1 MLSEVCGVAF
11 TDVPQNE
18 ADLVTVRTI
27 GRLAQLLLDLR
38 TEYERRPNEAT
49 TAQIRQRIG
58 ELAQLEQQLGSP
70 DFRAPI

>member
-1 MLSEVCGVAF
+1 MAF

-27 GRLAQLLLDLR
+27 GRIAQLLLELR
-38 TEYERRPNEAT
+38 VEYERRPNEAT

-58 ELAQLEQQLGSP
+58 ELAQLEQQLSSP
-70 DFRAPI
+70 DVRATI

>member
-1 MLSEVCGVAF
+1 MRGVAF

-27 GRLAQLLLDLR
+27 GRIAQLLLDLR
-38 TEYERRPNEAT
+38 AEYERRPNEVT

-58 ELAQLEQQLGSP
+58 ELAQLEQQLSSP
-70 DFRAPI
+70 DVRAAI

>member
-1 MLSEVCGVAF
+1 MAF

-27 GRLAQLLLDLR
+27 GRIAQLLLELR
-38 TEYERRPNEAT
+38 AEYERRPNEAT

-58 ELAQLEQQLGSP
+58 ELAQLEQQLSRP
-70 DFRAPI
+70 DVRAAI